1 MKELRPFKDVQLQW
15 LRLLLLDTE
24 LSARAFQF
32 ATYLAVWRCN
42 KGKGP
47 NEGKAWPSH
56 AQVCEDLGLKNEKT
70 IQRLIK
76 ELDGKWFDIKRGN
89 GLKHSTEYVPTK
101 ATHLAAQ
108 ELREREEAEK
118 PDNIV
123 RLQTAKGRHSC
134 PKSRTKMSSEPG
146 QECLPKKGKEKTREK
161 GACAP
166 DLPDQ
171 GQSGSPRQ
179 CPVRTLVVVRAD
191 DVEKITAWDQWLS
204 DNGFPPL
211 HGLSIHGSDGSDH
224 GYLMPRRWV
233 PTNNEDQSMVRGY
246 IRWSLAHQ
254 YGRPTFSD
262 PERRRGQHNHN
273 SRPQLVQGAGL

>member
-1 MKELRPFKDVQLQW
+1 

-24 LSARAFQF
+24 LSPRAFQF
-32 ATYLAVWRCN
+32 AAYLAVRRCN
-42 KGKGP
+42 KEEGP

-56 AQVCEDLGLKNEKT
+56 SLVCKDLGLKSEKT

-123 RLQTAKGRHSC
+123 RLPNAKGRHSC
-134 PKSRTKMSSEPG
+134 PKARTFLSSEPG
-146 QECLPKKGKEKTREK
+146 QECPPKKEKEKTKEK

-166 DLPDQ
+166 DLPDV
-171 GQSGSPRQ
+171 GQSGDPRREAARAE
-179 CPVRTLVVVRAD
+179 CPVLTLMLITAEET
-191 DVEKITAWDQWLS
+191 EKIDGWNLWLAQ
-204 DNGFPPL
+204 NGFPPL
-211 HGLSIHGSDGSDH
+211 AELPVQGRDTTRLGF
-224 GYLMPRRWV
+224 LMPRRWV
-233 PTNNEDQSMVRGY
+233 PSEPEEQDKVRRYLAWAMEHAGISFPRADQMTN
-246 IRWSLAHQ
+246 IK
-254 YGRPTFSD
+254 
-262 PERRRGQHNHN
+262 RR
-273 SRPQLVQGAGL
+273 VQG